1 MSNLKRIYI
10 TTWGYPSEKAKGN
23 PFVKEIAEALVRR
36 GVEVVVILVL
46 FKGLSSIFNRN
57 RDNWLLSEGIELREV
72 EIQNFIPSFFGLEK
86 LRRYFSKYQ
95 MTKSLEKISSE
106 FGPPDAFQF
115 HYILHSSA
123 WLFTDFLSKNKLRYT
138 LFEHSPG
145 SAFIKGVSKNFG
157 GFTDFRELQIFVQ
170 SATLRLARIRKYEIK
185 LSELYQAQFHS
196 LPSFISNEY
205 DVFEELKEISK
216 PPFTYISVGS
226 LIPRKGFRLLI
237 DSFKSLI
244 EGIPSARLIIVGG
257 GPLHDELNEQVRRLK
272 LESSV
277 TLTGELPKSK
287 VLRLVEVSN
296 VLVVA
301 SQWETF
307 GNTVLE
313 GMHLGKPIVST
324 KCDGPET
331 IITEATGILCDQN
344 EEAMSAALNWMYK
357 NYTSFDSSKIAE
369 HCRIAYSEEAVLNQ
383 LSTFYKESFGLD
395 F

>member
-1 MSNLKRIYI
+1 MSHLKRIYI
-10 TTWGYPSEKAKGN
+10 TTWGYPSEEAKGN
-23 PFVKEIAEALVRR
+23 PFVKEIAEALASR
-36 GVEVVVILVL
+36 GVKVLIIVVI
-46 FKGLSSIFNRN
+46 FKGLSSVLKGKNEK
-57 RDNWLLSEGIELREV
+57 WLISDLLEIREV
-72 EIQNFIPSFFGLEK
+72 KIRNYIPSLFGLGK
-86 LRRYFSKYQ
+86 LRRYLSKYQ
-95 MTKSLEKISSE
+95 MTSNLEKISIE
-106 FGPPDAFQF
+106 LGMPDAFQF

-331 IITEATGILCDQN
+331 IVTEATGILCDQN
-344 EEAMSAALNWMYK
+344 EDAMSAALNWMYK
-357 NYTSFDSSKIAE
+357 NYASFDSSKIAE
-369 HCRIAYSEEAVLNQ
+369 HCRNTYSEEAVMNQ
-383 LSTFYKESFGLD
+383 LSKYYKESFGLD